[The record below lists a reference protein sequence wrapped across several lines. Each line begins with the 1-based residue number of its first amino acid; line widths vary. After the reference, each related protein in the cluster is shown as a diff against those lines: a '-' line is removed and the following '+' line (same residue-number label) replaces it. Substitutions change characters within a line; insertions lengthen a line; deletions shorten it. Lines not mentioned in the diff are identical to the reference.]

1 MKCNKFLNATLL
13 GILLISFLGLCE
25 GKKNR
30 RREEED
36 RGQQSDESS
45 SSDRQKL
52 FEGLT
57 DPDSSAQAI
66 SSAAVNP
73 YTNQL
78 LLQNQ
83 AALFNNPG
91 LYAGGNGV
99 NSAAAAAALG
109 SGNLQNLGGGIFSN
123 QYQPYQFPF
132 SGQGLNGNS
141 FVNAAVGGLN
151 AYQNPLLF
159 GGANLPGIQSPDIFS
174 QSAAAAQLYNNPYI
188 GQAQAFGGAGGA
200 VGINP
205 LLLRG
210 QTNLQYPIVGGGGN
224 PYLNAQ
230 ALLSPYSNYNQLNP
244 YNNFP
249 FASRF
254 GIGVGRSSI
263 GNRQS
268 SNSNN
273 NNDE

>member
-1 MKCNKFLNATLL
+1 MNFNTFLTTTLL
-13 GILLISFLGLCE
+13 GLLLISFLGLCE

-30 RREEED
+30 KRNEDED
-36 RGQQSDESS
+36 RGQQSDDSS
-45 SSDRQKL
+45 SSDRLKL

-57 DPDSSAQAI
+57 DPESSAQAI
-66 SSAAVNP
+66 SPATVNP

-83 AALFNNPG
+83 AALFNNQG
-91 LYAGGNGV
+91 LFAGGNGA

-109 SGNLQNLGGGIFSN
+109 SGNLQNLGGGLFSN
-123 QYQPYQFPF
+123 QFQPYQFGL

-159 GGANLPGIQSPDIFS
+159 GGANIPGISSPDIYS

-188 GQAQAFGGAGGA
+188 GNAAAALGGGGISA
-200 VGINP
+200 GINP

-210 QTNLQYPIVGGGGN
+210 QTNLQYPIVGGN
-224 PYLNAQ
+224 PYLAAQ

-273 NNDE
+273 NDE

>member
-1 MKCNKFLNATLL
+1 MKYNTFLKATLL
-13 GILLISFLGLCE
+13 GILFISFLSLAE

-30 RREEED
+30 RRNEEED
-36 RGQQSDESS
+36 RGQQSDDSS
-45 SSDRQKL
+45 TSDRQKL

-83 AALFNNPG
+83 AALFNNPA
-91 LYAGGNGV
+91 LYGGGNGLNGLNGI

-109 SGNLQNLGGGIFSN
+109 
-123 QYQPYQFPF
+123 

-159 GGANLPGIQSPDIFS
+159 GGANIPGISSPDLYS

-188 GQAQAFGGAGGA
+188 GAAAFGGAGA
-200 VGINP
+200 SAGINP

-210 QTNLQYPIVGGGGN
+210 QTNLQYPIVGGAGN